1 MDTVLLCLP
10 QQIRLLE
17 SIVETEAGLHP
28 GAYQV
33 RAHRMAVDSG
43 CLCFDPGGGDTM
55 TPFSKLGPGGRS
67 SARW

>member
-28 GAYQV
+28 GTYQV
-33 RAHRMAVDSG
+33 RAHRMAVHSG
-43 CLCFDPGGGDTM
+43 CLCFDPGGDTM